1 LQEFEED
8 AFCYIIPPFNSGKS
22 NLVIELDYGDGDD
35 RNKESVGLGSM
46 FGYVGAFHHRYR
58 NHTATVKESLDG
70 SYLYT
75 INLKKL
81 KRLKE
86 MNVSASNELF
96 TPKELG
102 FIRDIR
108 EIYPGIAQLQFN
120 TSLASVT
127 EHGKVRVC
135 IFTPNELCVA
145 CCLCVFSALFW
156 ICVAFI
162 ICFSAHQLFQLLD
175 SNALLR

>member
-1 LQEFEED
+1 
-8 AFCYIIPPFNSGKS
+8 
-22 NLVIELDYGDGDD
+22 
-35 RNKESVGLGSM
+35 M
-46 FGYVGAFHHRYR
+46 FGYVGAFEHRYR

-75 INLKKL
+75 IDLKKL
-81 KRLKE
+81 KRIKD

-96 TPKELG
+96 TTKELG
-102 FIRDIR
+102 FISKFR

-135 IFTPNELCVA
+135 IFSPNELCVNFLS
-145 CCLCVFSALFW
+145 CLFSLLF
-156 ICVAFI
+156 F
-162 ICFSAHQLFQLLD
+162 
-175 SNALLR
+175 

>member
-1 LQEFEED
+1 MFR
-8 AFCYIIPPFNSGKS
+8 KS
-22 NLVIELDYGDGDD
+22 PHSSARPAEKWLKCEVEI
-35 RNKESVGLGSM
+35 RNHS
-46 FGYVGAFHHRYR
+46 R

-75 INLKKL
+75 IDLKKL
-81 KRLKE
+81 KRLKD

-102 FIRDIR
+102 FIRNFR
-108 EIYPGIAQLQFN
+108 KIYPGIAQLQFN

-145 CCLCVFSALFW
+145 CCLCVFSVLFW

-162 ICFSAHQLFQLLD
+162 ILFFSTSAIPAVGLK
-175 SNALLR
+175 